1 MERCQPVVASL
12 RTERV
17 ELVSMSLALMQA
29 LVAGDLDT
37 ATREMGADLPA
48 DLAEDLRNFL
58 RAVQI
63 DLEDEAGNPTRFSGT
78 DLLARN
84 GGKDP

>member
-1 MERCQPVVASL
+1 MENRQPVVASI

-17 ELVSMSLALMQA
+17 ELVSMSLAFMQA

-48 DLAEDLRNFL
+48 DLPRTSA
-58 RAVQI
+58 
-63 DLEDEAGNPTRFSGT
+63 TS
-78 DLLARN
+78 
-84 GGKDP
+84 